1 MYKCAVISL
10 NVHKLATVQ
19 TVSVFPVLKCLYS
32 PADRETEIRYKHS
45 ETAGQCGHQYN
56 PILSLAALQGT
67 KELHALDL

>member
-1 MYKCAVISL
+1 MYNCAVISL

-56 PILSLAALQGT
+56 PILSFYLWQLY
-67 KELHALDL
+67 KVLKNFMR